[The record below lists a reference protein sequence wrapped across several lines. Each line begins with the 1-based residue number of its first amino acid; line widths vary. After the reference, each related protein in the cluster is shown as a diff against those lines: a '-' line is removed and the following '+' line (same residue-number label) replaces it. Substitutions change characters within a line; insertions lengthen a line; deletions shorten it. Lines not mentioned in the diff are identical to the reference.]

1 MDSLWL
7 EYAWTLLILI
17 GLEGLLSADNA
28 LVMAVMVKHLPK
40 EQRKKALFYGILGAF
55 IFRFGALFAISYLV
69 NVWQIQAIGAAY
81 LIYIAAKHIYKQ
93 YRDKKGKNQEANAEQ
108 KVGKKSFWKTVV
120 QVELADIA
128 FAVDSILAAV
138 ALAIALPSTS
148 IPEIGGMDGGQFLVI
163 FTGGLIGL
171 LLIRT
176 AATYISK
183 VLKKRP
189 GLETAAY
196 LIVAWVGVKL
206 AVHTLAHPNIGV
218 ISESFT
224 HSIVW
229 KLSFY
234 GVLVGIA
241 VSGWIISGRKKSEE
255 SEDEN
260 DDNEAEDLNSAK
272 KVENA

>member
-40 EQRKKALFYGILGAF
+40 KQRKKALFYGILGAF
-55 IFRFGALFAISYLV
+55 IFRFTALFAISFLV
-69 NVWQIQAIGAAY
+69 NVWQIQALGAAY
-81 LIYIAAKHIYKQ
+81 LMFIGLKHIYKQ
-93 YRDKKGKNQEANAEQ
+93 HRIKNEGHEEEKTEEKVSTKG
-108 KVGKKSFWKTVV
+108 FWKTVI

-138 ALAIALPSTS
+138 ALALALPGT
-148 IPEIGGMDGGQFLVI
+148 PLPKIGGMDGGQFAVI
-163 FTGGLIGL
+163 FLGGLIGL

-196 LIVAWVGVKL
+196 LIVTWVGVKL
-206 AVHTLAHPNIGV
+206 VVLTLAHKKVGIIP
-218 ISESFT
+218 EHFA
-224 HSIVW
+224 HSATW
-229 KLSFY
+229 KLIFY
-234 GVLVGIA
+234 SILVAIA
-241 VSGWIISGRKKSEE
+241 VAGWFLSGQKKEPE
-255 SEDEN
+255 TKEKHTKEQT
-260 DDNEAEDLNSAK
+260 
-272 KVENA
+272 ENA

>member
-1 MDSLWL
+1 MESLWL
-7 EYAWTLLILI
+7 EYAWTLLILV

-55 IFRFGALFAISYLV
+55 VFRFAALFLITFLV
-69 NVWQIQAIGAAY
+69 NVWQVQAIGAAY
-81 LIYIAAKHIYKQ
+81 LIYIGVKHLYKQ
-93 YRDKKGKNQEANAEQ
+93 RKKNQEEDEVGKVGQNVDKKG
-108 KVGKKSFWKTVV
+108 FWKTVI

-138 ALAIALPSTS
+138 ALAIALPET
-148 IPEIGGMDGGQFLVI
+148 PLPAIGGMDGGQFAVI
-163 FTGGLIGL
+163 FLGGLIGL

-196 LIVAWVGVKL
+196 LIVIWVGVKL
-206 AVHTLAHPNIGV
+206 VIHTIAHPNIGW
-218 ISESFT
+218 IDEHFT
-224 HSIVW
+224 HSVGW
-229 KLSFY
+229 KLTFY
-234 GVLVGIA
+234 GILIAIAIGGWVL
-241 VSGWIISGRKKSEE
+241 SGQNKETENKGRRST
-255 SEDEN
+255 N
-260 DDNEAEDLNSAK
+260 RP
-272 KVENA
+272 ENA

>member
-55 IFRFGALFAISYLV
+55 VFRFAALFAITFLV
-69 NVWQIQAIGAAY
+69 NVWQVQAIGAAY
-81 LIYIAAKHIYKQ
+81 LIYIGVKHIYKQ
-93 YRDKKGKNQEANAEQ
+93 RKKNQQEEDDEAVKSGQ
-108 KVGKKSFWKTVV
+108 MVGAKGFWKTVI

-138 ALAIALPSTS
+138 ALAIALPET
-148 IPEIGGMDGGQFLVI
+148 PLPKIGGMDGGQFAVI
-163 FTGGLIGL
+163 FLGGLIGL
-171 LLIRT
+171 MLIRT

-183 VLKKRP
+183 VLKQRP

-196 LIVAWVGVKL
+196 LIVIWVGVKL
-206 AVHTLAHPNIGV
+206 IIHTIAHPNVGWIDKH
-218 ISESFT
+218 FT
-224 HSIVW
+224 HSIGW
-229 KLSFY
+229 KLTFY
-234 GVLVGIA
+234 GILLAIA
-241 VSGWIISGRKKSEE
+241 IGGWFLSGQQKQSDNQGRK
-255 SEDEN
+255 
-260 DDNEAEDLNSAK
+260 NSSK
-272 KVENA
+272 HEPENA

>member
-55 IFRFGALFAISYLV
+55 VFRFAALFAISFLV
-69 NVWQIQAIGAAY
+69 NVWQIQALGAAY
-81 LIYIAAKHIYKQ
+81 LMFIGLKHIYKQ
-93 YRDKKGKNQEANAEQ
+93 HRIKNEGHEEEKTEKKVSAKG
-108 KVGKKSFWKTVV
+108 FWKTVI

-138 ALAIALPSTS
+138 ALALALPGT
-148 IPEIGGMDGGQFLVI
+148 PLPQIGGMDGGQFGVI
-163 FTGGLIGL
+163 FLGGLIGL

-196 LIVAWVGVKL
+196 LIVTWVGVKL
-206 AVHTLAHPNIGV
+206 VVLTLAHKKVGI
-218 ISESFT
+218 ISEHFAHSVPWKFT
-224 HSIVW
+224 FYSILVAIAIAGW
-229 KLSFY
+229 FLS
-234 GVLVGIA
+234 GQTKEPETK
-241 VSGWIISGRKKSEE
+241 KKSSKEQTG
-255 SEDEN
+255 
-260 DDNEAEDLNSAK
+260 
-272 KVENA
+272 NA

>member
-55 IFRFGALFAISYLV
+55 IFRFAALFAISFLV
-69 NVWQIQAIGAAY
+69 NVWQVQALGAAY
-81 LIYIAAKHIYKQ
+81 LIYIGAKHIYKQ
-93 YRDKKGKNQEANAEQ
+93 RKKDEPKEEQENKDE
-108 KVGKKSFWKTVV
+108 KVGKKGFWKTVI

-138 ALAIALPSTS
+138 ALAIALPET
-148 IPEIGGMDGGQFLVI
+148 PLPQIGGMDGGQFAVI
-163 FTGGLIGL
+163 FSGGLIGL

-183 VLKKRP
+183 ILRKRP

-196 LIVAWVGVKL
+196 LIVMWVGVKL
-206 AVHTLAHPNIGV
+206 VVHTIAHPNIGW
-218 ISESFT
+218 ISEDFT
-224 HSIVW
+224 HSAVW

-234 GVLVGIA
+234 GILLAIA
-241 VSGWIISGRKKSEE
+241 IGGWFLSGQKKE
-255 SEDEN
+255 SDEN
-260 DDNEAEDLNSAK
+260 SDHSSDQEP
-272 KVENA
+272 ENA

>member
-28 LVMAVMVKHLPK
+28 LVIAVMVKHLPK

-55 IFRFGALFAISYLV
+55 VFRFSALFAISFLV
-69 NVWQIQAIGAAY
+69 NVWQVQAIGAAY
-81 LIYIAAKHIYKQ
+81 LMFIGLKHIYKQ
-93 YRDKKGKNQEANAEQ
+93 YRIKNQGHVEEKTEEIVSA
-108 KVGKKSFWKTVV
+108 KGFWKTVV

-138 ALAIALPSTS
+138 ALALALPET
-148 IPEIGGMDGGQFLVI
+148 PLPQIGGMDGGQFAVI
-163 FTGGLIGL
+163 FLGGFIGL

-183 VLKKRP
+183 VLRKRP

-196 LIVAWVGVKL
+196 LIVTWVGVKL
-206 AVHTLAHPNIGV
+206 VVLTLSHKKIGI
-218 ISESFT
+218 ISEHFA
-224 HSIVW
+224 HSIPW
-229 KLSFY
+229 KFTFY
-234 GVLVGIA
+234 SILVAIA
-241 VSGWIISGRKKSEE
+241 VAGWILSDQKKEPGTKRKQSKEQTG
-255 SEDEN
+255 N
-260 DDNEAEDLNSAK
+260 T
-272 KVENA
+272 